1 MSLRTLSALF
11 LLLFLLLSGR
21 AIARSNTQT
30 VRGTILDNDS
40 HQPVFGAAVAVVG
53 SDPPLTAMTDDDG
66 RFSIAQVPTGRIDL
80 RVRAMGFQ
88 ELLMPNLLVVSAKE
102 TVLNIGLEASITEIK
117 VLEVTADEPKGSVR
131 NDMSTVSARKIS
143 VEETSRIAG
152 GINDPARM
160 VSAFPGVASDPTG
173 DNTIVVR
180 GNSPKG
186 VLWRL
191 EGVEIPNPNH
201 FADDGSTGGP
211 INVLNSDMIDDS
223 EFYTGAFAP
232 EYGNAY
238 SAVFDMRLRDG
249 NDEKR
254 EYTLKAGILGT
265 DLTAEGPLPGIDG
278 GSYLANYRY
287 STLALLD
294 DAGIVD
300 YQGVPKYTDASF
312 KVKLPTRTWGTFSLW
327 GVGGKSSILQEDRGV
342 AEDTLFSRADFGSR
356 MGVVG
361 LSHTRTVS
369 DNSYV
374 YSVLSMS
381 GNGSSTDYS
390 ELPSPGEGAL
400 EPRFTSEMARWTL
413 RFSSTL
419 NTKLSAKHKLRSGII
434 VSAERYRLSNSAWD
448 NDLGSMVTELDA
460 DGRATTVQAFTS
472 WKWRWNEQWSM
483 TSGVHLLHYTL
494 NGAAAVEPRAAL
506 RWQQRPDQA
515 FTLGVGLH
523 SRTEAI
529 MTYEVEALDDQGNA
543 YRPNQDLGLTRA
555 AHAVLGYERKL
566 TEDIQL
572 KAEAYYQQQY
582 DTPVENDPTSSFSLG
597 NWAGWYT
604 TRPLVNKGVGH
615 TYGLEA
621 SVEKFFTR
629 GYHFMITGSVM
640 NASYKPMDGVWYN
653 SRFNMG
659 LVANALAGKEWKLG
673 PATRD
678 RVLLTGFR
686 YSVVGGQYSTP
697 IDLEASIAA
706 GEQQETGTAWSVK
719 GAPVHKLDV
728 VVSYRVGRPKVSHEF
743 KADVQNV
750 LNAQTTVYHYYD
762 DRSQS
767 IKTVPQLAMLPVLQY
782 TLRF

>member
-1 MSLRTLSALF
+1 
-11 LLLFLLLSGR
+11 
-21 AIARSNTQT
+21 
-30 VRGTILDNDS
+30 
-40 HQPVFGAAVAVVG
+40 
-53 SDPPLTAMTDDDG
+53 
-66 RFSIAQVPTGRIDL
+66 
-80 RVRAMGFQ
+80 
-88 ELLMPNLLVVSAKE
+88 
-102 TVLNIGLEASITEIK
+102 
-117 VLEVTADEPKGSVR
+117 
-131 NDMSTVSARKIS
+131 
-143 VEETSRIAG
+143 
-152 GINDPARM
+152 
-160 VSAFPGVASDPTG
+160 
-173 DNTIVVR
+173 
-180 GNSPKG
+180 
-186 VLWRL
+186 
-191 EGVEIPNPNH
+191 
-201 FADDGSTGGP
+201 
-211 INVLNSDMIDDS
+211 
-223 EFYTGAFAP
+223 
-232 EYGNAY
+232 
-238 SAVFDMRLRDG
+238 
-249 NDEKR
+249 
-254 EYTLKAGILGT
+254 
-265 DLTAEGPLPGIDG
+265 
-278 GSYLANYRY
+278 
-287 STLALLD
+287 
-294 DAGIVD
+294 
-300 YQGVPKYTDASF
+300 
-312 KVKLPTRTWGTFSLW
+312 
-327 GVGGKSSILQEDRGV
+327 
-342 AEDTLFSRADFGSR
+342 
-356 MGVVG
+356 
-361 LSHTRTVS
+361 
-369 DNSYV
+369 
-374 YSVLSMS
+374 
-381 GNGSSTDYS
+381 
-390 ELPSPGEGAL
+390 
-400 EPRFTSEMARWTL
+400 
-413 RFSSTL
+413 
-419 NTKLSAKHKLRSGII
+419 
-434 VSAERYRLSNSAWD
+434 
-448 NDLGSMVTELDA
+448 
-460 DGRATTVQAFTS
+460 
-472 WKWRWNEQWSM
+472 M

-767 IKTVPQLAMLPVLQY
+767 IKTVPQLAMLPVLQC